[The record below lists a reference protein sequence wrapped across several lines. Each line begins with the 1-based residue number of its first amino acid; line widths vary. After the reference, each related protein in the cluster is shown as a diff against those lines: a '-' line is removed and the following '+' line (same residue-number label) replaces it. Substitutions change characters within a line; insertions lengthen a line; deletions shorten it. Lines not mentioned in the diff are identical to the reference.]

1 MSFTDHSSFSWIT
14 HLFFFTLFF
23 SLNQQYKLAKYCEEV
38 FGDYLLR
45 TPIPDCEVSMS
56 VSWWPPKMFTC
67 NVPSSTSTL
76 PPSGNQTF
84 LSHLCFT
91 LESFTCC
98 FWDKSRFGK
107 KAGKETQTF
116 LWRLNKSFIWK
127 DGWRTFCSWGCI
139 YIVWMHQ
146 LCTAKI
152 STHKTQDVEQCKFR
166 WNVHAGHKKN
176 LSNFLHQLAHPSSV
190 FFFVM
195 KQMFDKIFPWLLF
208 CARPIR
214 QSTLGTI
221 TLSLCEQFQGVG
233 NTEYEGSE
241 FSAFIIGILSPH
253 VPKFVFWGTW
263 GIVGPWPPPPEF
275 FPVNI
280 RGQSWSFF
288 LRKIRSF
295 YFCLQRENVTLKVVT
310 RKVVKIA
317 CHFRSCSGCGGG
329 EEDSRGPNEIFL
341 RNNNFF
347 VVFARDCPFVVRS
360 LFFDLFLKTSECA
373 ISHLFFGRHRVFS
386 FPFWLRCPSHV
397 WLQEIQF
404 QSLNIPFVWS
414 VILSTNASSLCI
426 KWPTVH
432 CRMRTNCRLTTF
444 SWSQGCRCRLQTSS
458 RGRSS
463 SRTNGWNRKW
473 RKVRSSICRVL
484 SPTSALLQPIWFS
497 RDSFAH
503 SHSTNPRSNSRARCF
518 CRATGDVHE
527 GSGRVDHRRRR
538 QRGGSGPRRRQP
550 RWVARMRR
558 KIHCLD

>member
-1 MSFTDHSSFSWIT
+1 MECSRGTQEKLVKLFAPTRTSIISVLFRDETDVWQNFSVTFVLRATNPSEHAWYNHSVSVWTVPGRREHGIWGFRILSIHYWYFEPSCSKICVLGNMRNCGSMTTPTWILSCEHKRTVMIFFSQKD
-14 HLFFFTLFF
+14 TLF
-23 SLNQQYKLAKYCEEV
+23 LLLLATWKCDPQSGHQESCEDCLSFQV
-38 FGDYLLR
+38 MFGLR
-45 TPIPDCEVSMS
+45 
-56 VSWWPPKMFTC
+56 
-67 NVPSSTSTL
+67 
-76 PPSGNQTF
+76 
-84 LSHLCFT
+84 
-91 LESFTCC
+91 
-98 FWDKSRFGK
+98 
-107 KAGKETQTF
+107 
-116 LWRLNKSFIWK
+116 
-127 DGWRTFCSWGCI
+127 
-139 YIVWMHQ
+139 
-146 LCTAKI
+146 
-152 STHKTQDVEQCKFR
+152 
-166 WNVHAGHKKN
+166 
-176 LSNFLHQLAHPSSV
+176 
-190 FFFVM
+190 
-195 KQMFDKIFPWLLF
+195 
-208 CARPIR
+208 
-214 QSTLGTI
+214 
-221 TLSLCEQFQGVG
+221 
-233 NTEYEGSE
+233 
-241 FSAFIIGILSPH
+241 
-253 VPKFVFWGTW
+253 
-263 GIVGPWPPPPEF
+263 
-275 FPVNI
+275 
-280 RGQSWSFF
+280 
-288 LRKIRSF
+288 
-295 YFCLQRENVTLKVVT
+295 
-310 RKVVKIA
+310 
-317 CHFRSCSGCGGG
+317 GG